1 MPKKACC
8 CNKCSWCDRDHWTFD
23 PYERF
28 DPVTG
33 EGILIQNT
41 QPNWNTLG
49 TITTELPSVGH
60 PMIGW
65 IFDSE
70 QDLTERSIPIP
81 NTDSAIISENPACI
95 FIPECIYVSQFRTPS
110 ESMFKDPRLWGSA
123 AHYGEITPCWFNG
136 INMTNIDVFSSSRGT
151 SGASG
156 ISGCCSAVGCCG
168 ASGYIGIDACC
179 GPTGV
184 CCYTGLSGASGST
197 ASDDNHFFNFTFE
210 LKVEKLT
217 GSVSGQ
223 SGPSGGTYSTIIDI
237 KRTGPGKNV
246 RPHPDAC
253 RSFNANEYGW
263 SDLADCHAF
272 ERVDSD
278 GLIVPCERDFARMPR
293 GPWPYKF
300 KDFEIPDCK
309 NPACW
314 EENFVGFTADV
325 DNKLFRTADVR
336 AALKDPTGPI
346 ASEYPWILDCPFKAV
361 PCGGIDP
368 GDFGGDVSSYCGE
381 YTSLDESDGAPAACC
396 PLAFLGND
404 LLCDRLDPYNG
415 TPFGWEDCPAECSSY
430 SNYSIPDPVTG
441 EVNTENLKFFGWIS
455 PFNRYT
461 TPEWDFY
468 EGSVG
473 VTGATSCGC
482 VGTGYTCGPSGFC
495 GACGFSGSTSGITS
509 GIIKKISLHVIVPSQ
524 YDPGESL
531 TSNGFCEPSPETI
544 SGKSFGE
551 WCFGMDYEA
560 TDEIDI
566 LQSAG
571 YVWSNG
577 REDDGIWI
585 NRTPTSALR
594 VLFTLDHS
602 DLAPGKVWRVF
613 RDWDVIVC
621 NRIKTFNK
629 GTPQEATFK
638 ITIKQKVEEVQF
650 SSMGCDC
657 PSGYFINE
665 CGKIESI
672 EDACDSHQIVDGD
685 IVYPNESPW
694 AECWG
699 SNIDGPTS
707 KNIGGRVSFAERGP
721 ITIKAIV
728 ETDETG
734 CLNCRDPNIKPVS
747 CSEKRGSRA
756 HPLAGQEENNEGGQ
770 IFVVNT
776 RDLTCG
782 GDGCPISYINV
793 VNWDWN
799 NPTPYL
805 TNSYRETGA
814 GNVGL
819 LLSCTPI
826 SWNGTTDVLPPD
838 YIFDLFT
845 EHGPR
850 WAGALA
856 DIPHSSGN
864 RSVGAIRYRDGYR
877 ALRQSSEEE
886 EITYG
891 GKDKIN
897 WRLYDRLYG
906 DSECRGSVCA
916 SDSIARN
923 VYDYARIFIDQHP
936 GLSPVGNCTIS
947 CSCQSDGTDGGGAGD
962 PDTGTGDS
970 EWQCPDGSN
979 PPCIDVGWSGP
990 PPEGGGSKCPC
1001 LTDPPLPSQAGHGP
1015 YVFPYYACNTNLAR
1029 VNGRGAN
1036 DYGLYTCVPAIPA
1049 DTMDLFCQ
1057 ELIDAGGAKFGIDSE
1072 RFYFTAFATVATSTG
1087 IGLLGCAKTCQCV
1100 GDPGTACRNEDGSCK
1115 FCEGAGGQIGI
1126 GFPRNMF
1133 INWKK
1138 YLCKKRAQQGFKIPP
1153 DIMQKFEW
1161 KCSSDDAPDT
1171 GLCGA
1176 NEGLTGLGCST
1187 AWSISDCLAS
1197 NIPINNLAYTIED
1210 LEAATDLSPQYRIVF
1225 KKYSYNEDETIED
1238 PRMCEW
1244 DTTYEPN
1251 FARSGLTYGRNHIII
1266 NAQGPY

>member
-1 MPKKACC
+1 MSKKECC
-8 CNKCSWCDRDHWTFD
+8 CNNKCNWCDRDHWTFD
-23 PYERF
+23 PYIAR

-65 IFDSE
+65 LFDQD
-70 QDLTERSIPIP
+70 QDLSERSIPIP
-81 NTDSAIISENPACI
+81 NADSGYYLEDPGCEIDCTYLTS
-95 FIPECIYVSQFRTPS
+95 FRTPS
-110 ESMFKDPRLWGSA
+110 EDMFKEPRLWGTA
-123 AHYGEITPCWFNG
+123 LRYGEITPCWFNG

-168 ASGYIGIDACC
+168 ASGYIGLDACC

-314 EENFVGFTADV
+314 EENFVGGTNGTNV
-325 DNKLFRTADVR
+325 LFRTADVI

-346 ASEYPWILDCPFKAV
+346 ATRYPWILDCPFKAV

-368 GDFGGDVSSYCGE
+368 GGFDGDVSSYCGE
-381 YTSLDESDGAPAACC
+381 YNSLDESDGAPAACC

-430 SNYSIPDPVTG
+430 SNYSLPDPVTG

-560 TDEIDI
+560 TDEIDL

-602 DLAPGKVWRVF
+602 DIAPGKVWRVF

-770 IFVVNT
+770 VFVVNT

-793 VNWDWN
+793 VSWDWD

-805 TNSYRETGA
+805 TNSYS

-819 LLSCTPI
+819 RMSCTPI

-877 ALRQSSEEE
+877 ALRQGSEEE

-1138 YLCKKRAQQGFKIPP
+1138 YL
-1153 DIMQKFEW
+1153 
-1161 KCSSDDAPDT
+1161 
-1171 GLCGA
+1171 
-1176 NEGLTGLGCST
+1176 
-1187 AWSISDCLAS
+1187 
-1197 NIPINNLAYTIED
+1197 
-1210 LEAATDLSPQYRIVF
+1210 
-1225 KKYSYNEDETIED
+1225 
-1238 PRMCEW
+1238 
-1244 DTTYEPN
+1244 
-1251 FARSGLTYGRNHIII
+1251 
-1266 NAQGPY
+1266 

>member
-8 CNKCSWCDRDHWTFD
+8 CNKCTWCDRDHWTFD
-23 PYERF
+23 PYVLQ

-49 TITTELPSVGH
+49 TITTELPSIGH

-65 IFDSE
+65 IFDLD
-70 QDLTERSIPIP
+70 QDLVERSIPIP
-81 NTDSAIISENPACI
+81 NADSGYYLEDPGCRLD
-95 FIPECIYVSQFRTPS
+95 CIYVSQFRTPS
-110 ESMFKDPRLWGSA
+110 ENMVKEPRKWGTA
-123 AHYGEITPCWFNG
+123 IRYGEITPCWFNG

-156 ISGCCSAVGCCG
+156 ISGCCSDVGCCG
-168 ASGYIGIDACC
+168 ASGYVGLDACC

-217 GSVSGQ
+217 GSISGQ
-223 SGPSGGTYSTIIDI
+223 SGSSGGNYSTIIDI

-263 SDLADCHAF
+263 SDLAECHSF
-272 ERVDSD
+272 ERTDSD
-278 GLIVPCERDFARMPR
+278 GLILPCDRDFARMPR

-300 KDFEIPDCK
+300 KEFEIPDCK

-314 EENFVGFTADV
+314 EQNFVGFTADV

-336 AALKDPTGPI
+336 AALKDPTGST
-346 ASEYPWILDCPFKAV
+346 ATRYPWILDCPFKTV
-361 PCGGIDP
+361 SCSGVDP
-368 GDFGGDVSSYCGE
+368 GNFGGDDGSLSCGE
-381 YTSLDESDGAPAACC
+381 YNSIDERNGSPACC
-396 PLAFLGND
+396 PLGFLGND
-404 LLCDRLDPYNG
+404 FLCDQLDPYNG
-415 TPFGWEDCPAECSSY
+415 TPFGWEDCPAECPSY
-430 SNYSIPDPVTG
+430 SNYAIPDPDTG

-473 VTGATSCGC
+473 TSGLCGSDQSS
-482 VGTGYTCGPSGFC
+482 GICGS
-495 GACGFSGSTSGITS
+495 CGFSGSTSGITS
-509 GIIKKISLHVIVPSQ
+509 GIIKKISLNVIVPSQ
-524 YDPGESL
+524 YDSAGSL
-531 TSNGFCEPSPETI
+531 SGNGFCEPNVLTI
-544 SGKSFGE
+544 SGRSFGE

-560 TDEIDI
+560 TDEINL

-613 RDWDVIVC
+613 RDWDVIVR

-629 GTPQEATFK
+629 GTPQETTFK

-672 EDACDSHQIVDGD
+672 EDACDAHEVVDGD
-685 IVYPNESPW
+685 QVYPNESPW
-694 AECWG
+694 ATCWG
-699 SNIDGPTS
+699 SNIDGPS
-707 KNIGGRVSFAERGP
+707 SPNIGGRVSFAERGP
-721 ITIKAIV
+721 ILIKAIV

-734 CLNCRDPNIKPVS
+734 CLNCRDPNILPIS

-756 HPLAGQEENNEGGQ
+756 HPLEGNNSNKEVGQV
-770 IFVVNT
+770 FVVND
-776 RDLTCG
+776 RVLNCA
-782 GDGCPISYINV
+782 GDGCAKYHISPV
-793 VNWDWN
+793 SWDWD
-799 NPTPYL
+799 NPRPYL
-805 TNSYRETGA
+805 TNSYA
-814 GNVGL
+814 GGVGL
-819 LLSCTPI
+819 SISCTPM
-826 SWNGTTDVLPPD
+826 SWNGTTDVIPPD
-838 YIFDLFT
+838 YIFDLFA

-856 DIPHSSGN
+856 DIPHASGN
-864 RSVGAIRYRDGYR
+864 GSVGAVRYRDGYL
-877 ALRQSSEEE
+877 AVKQGSEDEE
-886 EITYG
+886 VSFG
-891 GKDKIN
+891 GTDKIN
-897 WRLYDRLYG
+897 WRLYPRLYG
-906 DSECRGSVCA
+906 DSDCRGSRCE
-916 SDSIARN
+916 SDSVVRD
-923 VYDYARIFIDQHP
+923 VYDYARIFIDEHP
-936 GLSPVGNCTIS
+936 SLAPIGNCTVS
-947 CSCQSDGTDGGGAGD
+947 CACPSNGIDGGDEGD
-962 PDTGTGDS
+962 GPDTGTGDV
-970 EWQCPDGSN
+970 EWRCPDGTL

-990 PPEGGGSKCPC
+990 PPEGGGGKCPC
-1001 LTDPPLPSQAGHGP
+1001 LADPLPPTAAGHGP
-1015 YVFPYYACNTNLAR
+1015 FTFPFYACGRNLGR
-1029 VNGRGAN
+1029 VNGLGGN
-1036 DYGLYTCVPAIPA
+1036 DYGLYTCIPA
-1049 DTMDLFCQ
+1049 RPADVMTYFCP
-1057 ELIDAGGAKFGIDSE
+1057 ELLDFGGAKFGIDSE
-1072 RFYFTAFATVATSTG
+1072 RFYFNAFTTVSVSTG
-1087 IGLLGCAKTCQCV
+1087 IGELGCAKTCQCI
-1100 GDPGTACRNEDGSCK
+1100 GDPGTACRDEHGTCK
-1115 FCEGAGGQIGI
+1115 FCEGAGGLIGI
-1126 GFPRNMF
+1126 GFPANMF

-1161 KCSSDDAPDT
+1161 KCSSDNAPNP

-1176 NEGLTGLGCST
+1176 NEGLAGLGCST

-1197 NIPINNLAYTIED
+1197 NIPINNLTVTINR
-1210 LEAATDLSPQYRIVF
+1210 LESVTDLSPQYRIMF
-1225 KKYSYNEDETIED
+1225 KKYRYNGND
-1238 PRMCEW
+1238 PFMCEW